1 MQCARARGEPGG
13 EPAVGGVRANRRR
26 PREQQSIHWDR
37 GGGEGAWEKRAQAA
51 ARPAFDT
58 VLVTCDNWPTTPL
71 PSILQPVTDGPKNL
85 EISSEELPSRPWSY
99 PV

>member
-1 MQCARARGEPGG
+1 MGSRDEDREPMPEGT
-13 EPAVGGVRANRRR
+13 GVLL
-26 PREQQSIHWDR
+26 WDR

-71 PSILQPVTDGPKNL
+71 ASTQYLASCDGPKNL
-85 EISSEELPSRPWSY
+85 EISSEELPSRPWF
-99 PV
+99 

>member
-1 MQCARARGEPGG
+1 MGNRDEDREPMPEGPG
-13 EPAVGGVRANRRR
+13 MPGMLPYFLCTV
-26 PREQQSIHWDR
+26 HWDR